1 MSEQVELEIS
11 FYCNCSICKGHFHDF
26 EYSHEPTECLD
37 SIEAETD
44 EKNLEETRRKI
55 ICDMERNLY
64 RLQVSSDKRRMDMI
78 EKEDQKKR
86 LVKEGFLYSVKDS
99 SENPKKNVY
108 SARYNSDYYDDYA
121 PREEKKWPFK
131 RQHKR
136 SFYEKDF
143 KQRKPWWKCSHI
155 PFYDKSHF

>member
-26 EYSHEPTECLD
+26 EHSQEPTECLD
-37 SIEAETD
+37 CIEAETD

-55 ICDMERNLY
+55 IRDMERNLY
-64 RLQVSSDKRRMDMI
+64 RLQVSSDKRRIDML

-108 SARYNSDYYDDYA
+108 SARYNSGYYDDYA
-121 PREEKKWPFK
+121 LREEKKWPFK

-143 KQRKPWWKCSHI
+143 KQRKPWWKSSHI
-155 PFYDKSHF
+155 

>member
-1 MSEQVELEIS
+1 M
-11 FYCNCSICKGHFHDF
+11 
-26 EYSHEPTECLD
+26 
-37 SIEAETD
+37 
-44 EKNLEETRRKI
+44 
-55 ICDMERNLY
+55 CDTERNLY
-64 RLQVSSDKRRMDMI
+64 RLQVSSDKRRIDII

-86 LVKEGFLYSVKDS
+86 LVKEGFFYNVKDR

-136 SFYEKDF
+136 SFYEKAF
-143 KQRKPWWKCSHI
+143 KQLKPWWNSSHI
-155 PFYDKSHF
+155 